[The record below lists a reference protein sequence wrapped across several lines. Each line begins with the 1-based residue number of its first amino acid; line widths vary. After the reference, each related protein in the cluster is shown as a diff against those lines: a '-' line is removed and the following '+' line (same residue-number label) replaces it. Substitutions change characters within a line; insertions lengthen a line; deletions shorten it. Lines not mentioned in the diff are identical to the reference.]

1 MKVDINRSVQENVK
15 NAVEDMAENIR
26 KEKLNICGGGVLDH
40 CYNFASAAGKYV
52 YSDTLYTGDHYYYL
66 GKQATTGDW
75 VKVTDTNDCIW
86 VAKVCTLI
94 KDGTYPLT
102 NKDIVFRNLK
112 FEVSSD
118 AVPKV
123 TISFA
128 IAPAPKRGVKAKD
141 IEKDVFYF
149 QTTITQN
156 LIIQK

>member
-1 MKVDINRSVQENVK
+1 
-15 NAVEDMAENIR
+15 
-26 KEKLNICGGGVLDH
+26 
-40 CYNFASAAGKYV
+40 
-52 YSDTLYTGDHYYYL
+52 
-66 GKQATTGDW
+66 
-75 VKVTDTNDCIW
+75 
-86 VAKVCTLI
+86 LI